1 MDSRA
6 ATASSLW
13 KKSLRC
19 LPQTARERFSN
30 FPILLV
36 FFCLALLA
44 HAEVI
49 DRLAITVGRQ
59 VITELQLDEELRV
72 TALLNQKPVDRSISA
87 RRAAANRLIEQL
99 LVRREMELSR
109 YPLPE
114 PKDVDTYLQKV
125 EEQLGGPSQFEQ
137 LLSRYDLSEDTLK
150 AHLALQLITL
160 RFVEYRFKPEAVV
173 SEADISAYYQRE
185 LSVWSTQHTGL
196 PPALSQ
202 VKESIRQTLTEERT
216 DQALDAWL
224 NEARRQARIVYVDAT
239 LR

>member
-125 EEQLGGPSQFEQ
+125 EEQLGGPS
-137 LLSRYDLSEDTLK
+137 
-150 AHLALQLITL
+150 
-160 RFVEYRFKPEAVV
+160 RFKPEAVV